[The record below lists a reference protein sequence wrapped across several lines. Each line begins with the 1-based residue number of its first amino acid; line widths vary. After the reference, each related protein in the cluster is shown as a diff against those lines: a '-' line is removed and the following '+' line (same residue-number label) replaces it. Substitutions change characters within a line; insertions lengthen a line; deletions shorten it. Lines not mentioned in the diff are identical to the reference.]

1 VEDGTAPTATPAK
14 RKELPVHELNARAAL
29 VPAPN
34 VADGLATTVSREAVA
49 DALSAEGPI
58 ELILDVT
65 SYSGEGEPTETRNI
79 AVAWER
85 SDLERLLREGSDRI
99 QLTFDREAIEAAM
112 ADVEAHG
119 LREKALVFAVAVTAA
134 AGGATVASAAN
145 TLDTGGAA
153 GGSSSYIT
161 QEQATTPGVP
171 ASLTASGVDD
181 TASTPVPPALTSSGV
196 DDTAS
201 TPVPPALTSSG
212 VDDTAFTQ
220 NVADRSAPTSL
231 SPDSRAVDFSTP
243 TPEPSL
249 SPDSRAVDF
258 STPTPEPSL
267 SPDSR
272 DVSFASPDT
281 AFPTVGVDDRAVDR
295 TWPEPA
301 TPIATADDGGISIEA
316 PGPEAVALGG
326 AIALALTA
334 AAFVVAGR
342 RRVTPV

>member
-1 VEDGTAPTATPAK
+1 
-14 RKELPVHELNARAAL
+14 VHELNARAAL

-34 VADGLATTVSREAVA
+34 VGDGLATTVSREAVA

-85 SDLERLLREGSDRI
+85 PDLERLLREGSGDKI

-134 AGGATVASAAN
+134 AGGATVANAAN
-145 TLDTGGAA
+145 TVESGGTAS
-153 GGSSSYIT
+153 GTSSSYVTT
-161 QEQATTPGVP
+161 QDQTTPGVP
-171 ASLTASGVDD
+171 AS
-181 TASTPVPPALTSSGV
+181 LTSSGV

-212 VDDTAFTQ
+212 VDDTANTPVPPALTSSGVDDTALATTGDELTSPG
-220 NVADRSAPTSL
+220 VAGEAAKTPAATPAPTL
-231 SPDSRAVDFSTP
+231 SPDDRAVDFSTP
-243 TPEPSL
+243 VPAPSL
-249 SPDSRAVDF
+249 SPDDRN
-258 STPTPEPSL
+258 
-267 SPDSR
+267 
-272 DVSFASPDT
+272 VSFASPDSQL
-281 AFPTVGVDDRAVDR
+281 PTLSPDDRAVDR

-301 TPIATADDGGISIEA
+301 QVVATSDDGGIEITA
-316 PGPEAVALGG
+316 PSPEAVALGG

>member
-1 VEDGTAPTATPAK
+1 
-14 RKELPVHELNARAAL
+14 VHELNARAAL

-34 VADGLATTVSREAVA
+34 VGDGLATTVSREAVA

-65 SYSGEGEPTETRNI
+65 SYSGEGEPTETRNF

-85 SDLERLLREGSDRI
+85 PDLERLLREGSGDKI
-99 QLTFDREAIEAAM
+99 QLTFDRDAIEAAM

-145 TLDTGGAA
+145 TIDTA
-153 GGSSSYIT
+153 GGTASGTSSYVTSSDQTI
-161 QEQATTPGVP
+161 PGVP
-171 ASLTASGVDD
+171 AS
-181 TASTPVPPALTSSGV
+181 LTSSGV

-212 VDDTAFTQ
+212 VDDTANTPVPPALTSSGVDDTAFATTGDELTSPG
-220 NVADRSAPTSL
+220 VAGEAAKTPATTTPAL
-231 SPDSRAVDFSTP
+231 SPDDRAVDFSTP
-243 TPEPSL
+243 TAAPSL
-249 SPDSRAVDF
+249 SPDDRN
-258 STPTPEPSL
+258 
-267 SPDSR
+267 
-272 DVSFASPDT
+272 VSFASPDSQL
-281 AFPTVGVDDRAVDR
+281 PTLSPDDRAVDR

-301 TPIATADDGGISIEA
+301 QVVATSDDGGIEITA
-316 PGPEAVALGG
+316 PSPEAVALGG

>member
-1 VEDGTAPTATPAK
+1 M
-14 RKELPVHELNARAAL
+14 HELNARAAL

-99 QLTFDREAIEAAM
+99 QLTFDRDAIEAAM

-153 GGSSSYIT
+153 GGSSSYIA
-161 QEQATTPGVP
+161 QEQAPTPGVP

-212 VDDTAFTQ
+212 VDDT
-220 NVADRSAPTSL
+220 TSL

-258 STPTPEPSL
+258 STPTPEPSV

-272 DVSFASPDT
+272 NVSFASPDT